1 MEVPMCCFTSFGY
14 ALDAKQTIIEL
25 CYDIIS
31 IALFDFIHAVQDSH

>member
-25 CYDIIS
+25 CYDIS
-31 IALFDFIHAVQDSH
+31 IALFDFIYAVQDSH